1 MVGIDAAPAERE
13 VRPRTRIAHRHAFW
27 VVGVAF
33 FVLMASSAAPSPLY
47 PVYQQA
53 WGFSAITL
61 TVIFAVYA
69 AALLGTLLTVGS
81 LSDHIGRKPVMVT
94 SLVILIAS
102 LVLFS
107 VADSV
112 SMLIAARIVQGIA
125 AGAATGALSAAVID
139 LQPNPSVGPLL
150 NSVAPSFGLAGG
162 ALGAGLLVQLAPA
175 PDVLV
180 FALLIGAAT
189 ILAVA
194 LLFVPETSALR
205 GFDSRRHLA
214 STLLPRATLP
224 VSVRAPFL
232 LIAPALFATWSLGGF
247 HLSLGPSIIG
257 TVFGIDNHII
267 GGLEIFAL
275 FASGAVSAAVVRNR
289 MPRTVMMIGATVLAT
304 GVALTLVSVNTGSI
318 ALYFVG
324 AVIAGSGWGAT
335 FLGAMRT
342 LGELVPQAER
352 GGVFATTFVISYLA
366 FSVPAVVAGLAV
378 HRLGLSTTVQ
388 IYGAVVITS
397 ALFSVLGFS
406 IARHR
411 GR

>member
-1 MVGIDAAPAERE
+1 MVGVGTRTPVERTA
-13 VRPRTRIAHRHAFW
+13 VRMPHRYAFW

-33 FVLMASSAAPSPLY
+33 LVLMASASAPSPLY

-53 WGFSAITL
+53 WGFSALTL

-69 AALLGTLLTVGS
+69 VALLSTLLTVGS
-81 LSDHIGRKPVMVT
+81 LSDHIGRKP
-94 SLVILIAS
+94 ILIAS
-102 LVLFS
+102 LILLAVSLMLFI

-112 SMLIAARIVQGIA
+112 PVLLAARVVQGIA

-139 LQPNPSVGPLL
+139 LQPDASTGPLL
-150 NSVAPSFGLAGG
+150 NSVAPSLGLASG

-175 PDVLV
+175 PDILV
-180 FALLIGAAT
+180 FALLIGAAL

-214 STLLPRATLP
+214 STLLPRMSIPT
-224 VSVRAPFL
+224 SVRAPFL

-257 TVFGIDNHII
+257 TVFGVDNHIV
-267 GGLEIFAL
+267 GGLEIFAM
-275 FASGAVSAAVVRNR
+275 FASGAVAAAVVRNGF
-289 MPRTVMMIGATVLAT
+289 PRTVMMIGATVLAA
-304 GVALTLVSVNTGSI
+304 GVALSLVSVQIESI
-318 ALYFVG
+318 VLYFVG

-335 FLGAMRT
+335 FLGSMRT
-342 LGELVPQAER
+342 LGALVPAAER

-366 FSVPAVVAGLAV
+366 FSLPAVVAGLAV

-388 IYGAVVITS
+388 VYGGFVITL
-397 ALFSVLGFS
+397 ALISVLGFS
-406 IARHR
+406 LAQRR
-411 GR
+411 DR

>member
-1 MVGIDAAPAERE
+1 MVDVD
-13 VRPRTRIAHRHAFW
+13 VRGSARRSAVRMPNRYAFW

-33 FVLMASSAAPSPLY
+33 VVLMASSAAPSPLY
-47 PVYQQA
+47 PVYQQS

-69 AALLGTLLTVGS
+69 LALLFTLLTVGS
-81 LSDHIGRKPVMVT
+81 LSDHIGRKPILVA
-94 SLVILIAS
+94 SLLLLVVS
-102 LVLFS
+102 LVLFI

-112 SMLIAARIVQGIA
+112 PLLIAARVVQGIA
-125 AGAATGALSAAVID
+125 AGAATGAMSAAIID
-139 LQPNPSVGPLL
+139 LQPTVSTGPLL
-150 NSVAPSFGLAGG
+150 NSVAPSFGLAAG

-175 PDVLV
+175 PEILV
-180 FALLIGAAT
+180 FALLIGAASV
-189 ILAVA
+189 LAVA

-214 STLLPRATLP
+214 STLLPRASIP
-224 VSVRAPFL
+224 KSVRAPFL

-257 TVFGIDNHII
+257 TVFGIDNHIV

-275 FASGAVSAAVVRNR
+275 FGSGSIAAAVVRNGF
-289 MPRTVMMIGATVLAT
+289 PRSVMMIGASVLAA
-304 GVALTLVSVNTGSI
+304 GVALTLVSVQIGSI
-318 ALYFVG
+318 VLYFVG

-342 LGELVPQAER
+342 LGAMVPAAER

-378 HRLGLSTTVQ
+378 HRLGLSTTVE
-388 IYGAVVITS
+388 IYGAFVIVL
-397 ALFSVLGFS
+397 ALISVLGFS
-406 IARHR
+406 VAARR
-411 GR
+411 DR

>member
-1 MVGIDAAPAERE
+1 MP
-13 VRPRTRIAHRHAFW
+13 HRYAFW

-33 FVLMASSAAPSPLY
+33 LVLMASASAPSPLY

-53 WGFSAITL
+53 WGFSALTL

-69 AALLGTLLTVGS
+69 VALLSTLLTVGS
-81 LSDHIGRKPVMVT
+81 LSDHIGRKP
-94 SLVILIAS
+94 ILIAS
-102 LVLFS
+102 LILLAVSLMLFI

-112 SMLIAARIVQGIA
+112 PVLLAARVVQGIA

-139 LQPNPSVGPLL
+139 LQPDASTGPLL
-150 NSVAPSFGLAGG
+150 NSVAPSLGLASG

-175 PDVLV
+175 PDILV
-180 FALLIGAAT
+180 FALLIGAAL

-214 STLLPRATLP
+214 STLLPRMSIPTA
-224 VSVRAPFL
+224 VRAPFL

-257 TVFGIDNHII
+257 TVFDVDNHIV
-267 GGLEIFAL
+267 GGLEIFAM
-275 FASGAVSAAVVRNR
+275 FASGAVAAAVVRNGF
-289 MPRTVMMIGATVLAT
+289 PRTVMMIGATVLAA
-304 GVALTLVSVNTGSI
+304 GVALSLASVQIESI
-318 ALYFVG
+318 VLYFVG

-335 FLGAMRT
+335 FLGSMRT
-342 LGELVPQAER
+342 LGALVPAAER

-366 FSVPAVVAGLAV
+366 FSLPAVVAGLAV

-388 IYGAVVITS
+388 VYGGFVITL
-397 ALFSVLGFS
+397 ALISVLGFS
-406 IARHR
+406 LAQRR
-411 GR
+411 DR

>member
-1 MVGIDAAPAERE
+1 MP
-13 VRPRTRIAHRHAFW
+13 HRYAFW

-33 FVLMASSAAPSPLY
+33 IVLMASSAAPSPLY

-69 AALLGTLLTVGS
+69 LALLLTLLTVGS
-81 LSDHIGRKPVMVT
+81 LSDHIGRKP
-94 SLVILIAS
+94 ILIAS
-102 LVLFS
+102 LLLLIVSLVLFI

-112 SMLIAARIVQGIA
+112 PLLIAARVVQGIA
-125 AGAATGALSAAVID
+125 AGAATGAMSAAVID
-139 LQPNPSVGPLL
+139 LQPNVSTGPLL
-150 NSVAPSFGLAGG
+150 NSIAPSLGLAGG

-175 PDVLV
+175 PEILV
-180 FALLIGAAT
+180 FALLVGAALV
-189 ILAVA
+189 LAVA
-194 LLFVPETSALR
+194 LLFVPETSAMR

-214 STLLPRATLP
+214 STLLPRASIP
-224 VSVRAPFL
+224 KSVRAPFL

-257 TVFGIDNHII
+257 TVFGVDNHIV

-275 FASGAVSAAVVRNR
+275 FGSGSIAAAVVRNGF
-289 MPRTVMMIGATVLAT
+289 PRRVMMIGATVLAI
-304 GVALTLVSVNTGSI
+304 GVALTLVSVEIGSI
-318 ALYFVG
+318 GLYFVG

-342 LGELVPQAER
+342 LGALVPAAER

-378 HRLGLSTTVQ
+378 HRLGLSTTVEL
-388 IYGAVVITS
+388 YGGFVITL
-397 ALFSVLGFS
+397 ALISVLGFS
-406 IARHR
+406 MAQRR
-411 GR
+411 DR

>member
-1 MVGIDAAPAERE
+1 MVDVE
-13 VRPRTRIAHRHAFW
+13 VRGSAGKAAARMPHRYAFW

-33 FVLMASSAAPSPLY
+33 IVLMASSAAPSPLY

-69 AALLGTLLTVGS
+69 VALLSTLLTVGS
-81 LSDHIGRKPVMVT
+81 LSDHIGRKP
-94 SLVILIAS
+94 ILIAS
-102 LVLFS
+102 LLLLVVSLILFM

-112 SMLIAARIVQGIA
+112 PMLIAARIVQGIA
-125 AGAATGALSAAVID
+125 AGAATGAMSAAVID
-139 LQPNPSVGPLL
+139 LQPNVSTGPLL
-150 NSVAPSFGLAGG
+150 NSIAPSLGLAGG

-180 FALLIGAAT
+180 FALLIVAALV
-189 ILAVA
+189 LAVA

-214 STLLPRATLP
+214 STLLPRASIP
-224 VSVRAPFL
+224 KSVRAPFF

-257 TVFGIDNHII
+257 GVFGIDNHIV

-275 FASGAVSAAVVRNR
+275 FASGAVAAAVVRNGF
-289 MPRTVMMIGATVLAT
+289 PRTVMMVGATVLAA
-304 GVALTLVSVNTGSI
+304 GVATTLVSVQIGSI
-318 ALYFVG
+318 AAYFVG

-342 LGELVPQAER
+342 LGALVPAAER

-366 FSVPAVVAGLAV
+366 FSVPAVIAGLAV
-378 HRLGLSTTVQ
+378 HRLGLSTTVEV
-388 IYGAVVITS
+388 YGAFVI
-397 ALFSVLGFS
+397 ALALISVLGFS
-406 IARHR
+406 VAQRR
-411 GR
+411 DR

>member
-1 MVGIDAAPAERE
+1 MVGVDTGNAQGRAA
-13 VRPRTRIAHRHAFW
+13 VRIPHRYAFW
-27 VVGVAF
+27 VVGIAF
-33 FVLMASSAAPSPLY
+33 LVLMASASAPSPLY

-53 WGFSAITL
+53 WGFSALTL
-61 TVIFAVYA
+61 TVVFAVYA
-69 AALLGTLLTVGS
+69 VALLSTLLTVGS
-81 LSDHIGRKPVMVT
+81 LSDHIGRKP
-94 SLVILIAS
+94 ILIAS
-102 LVLFS
+102 LLLLAVSLVLFI

-112 SMLIAARIVQGIA
+112 PVLVAARVVQGIA

-139 LQPNPSVGPLL
+139 LQPDASTGPLL
-150 NSVAPSFGLAGG
+150 NSVAPSFGLATG

-175 PDVLV
+175 PEVLV
-180 FALLIGAAT
+180 FALLIAAALV
-189 ILAVA
+189 LAVA

-214 STLLPRATLP
+214 STLLPRASIP
-224 VSVRAPFL
+224 KSVRGPFF

-257 TVFGIDNHII
+257 GVFGVDNHIV

-275 FASGAVSAAVVRNR
+275 FASGAVAAAVVRNGF
-289 MPRTVMMIGATVLAT
+289 PRTVMMIGATVLAV
-304 GVALTLVSVNTGSI
+304 GVALTLVSVQIESI

-342 LGELVPQAER
+342 LGALVPAAER

-366 FSVPAVVAGLAV
+366 FSLPAVVAGLAV
-378 HRLGLSTTVQ
+378 HRLGLSTTVEL
-388 IYGAVVITS
+388 YGGFVITL
-397 ALFSVLGFS
+397 ALISVVGFS
-406 IARHR
+406 LAQRR
-411 GR
+411 DR

>member
-1 MVGIDAAPAERE
+1 MVDVD
-13 VRPRTRIAHRHAFW
+13 VRGSAGRSAVRMPNRYAFW

-33 FVLMASSAAPSPLY
+33 VVLMASSAAPSPLY
-47 PVYQQA
+47 PVYQQS

-69 AALLGTLLTVGS
+69 LALLFTLLTVGS
-81 LSDHIGRKPVMVT
+81 LSDHIGRKPILVA
-94 SLVILIAS
+94 SLLLLVVS
-102 LVLFS
+102 LVLFI

-112 SMLIAARIVQGIA
+112 PLLIAARVVQGIA
-125 AGAATGALSAAVID
+125 AGAATGAMSAAIVD
-139 LQPNPSVGPLL
+139 LQPTVSTGPLL
-150 NSVAPSFGLAGG
+150 NSVAPSFGLAAG

-175 PDVLV
+175 PEILV
-180 FALLIGAAT
+180 FALLIGAASV
-189 ILAVA
+189 LAVA

-214 STLLPRATLP
+214 STLLPRASIP
-224 VSVRAPFL
+224 KSVRAPFL

-257 TVFGIDNHII
+257 TVFGIDNHIV

-275 FASGAVSAAVVRNR
+275 FGSGSIAAAVVRNGF
-289 MPRTVMMIGATVLAT
+289 PRSVMMIGASVLAA
-304 GVALTLVSVNTGSI
+304 GVALTLVSVQIGSI
-318 ALYFVG
+318 VLYFVG

-342 LGELVPQAER
+342 LGAMVPAAER

-378 HRLGLSTTVQ
+378 HRLGLSTTVEV
-388 IYGAVVITS
+388 YGAFVIVL
-397 ALFSVLGFS
+397 ALISVLGFS
-406 IARHR
+406 VAARR
-411 GR
+411 DR